1 MGGKTKK
8 EKMEVRAEG
17 KEAFDALFFELSKNG
32 LDQSQAVLDLLEK
45 LKKVDKLE
53 AELEVLKDLVS
64 RAIKLKKPTSKA
76 KTKSAK
82 LMYD

>member
-1 MGGKTKK
+1 MGRKTKK

-17 KEAFDALFFELSKNG
+17 KEAIDALFLELNKNG
-32 LDQSQAVLDLLEK
+32 LDQSQAVLDILAK

-64 RAIKLKKPTSKA
+64 RALKLKKSS
-76 KTKSAK
+76 TK
-82 LMYD
+82 LLQD